1 MFSSIRTRLIVICV
15 AIVALA
21 MLVLTGANFLKV
33 RSDTYQALDEEMG
46 QLADSRAD
54 NIAEWVHAKQTI
66 ASSMKLAVE
75 QSDPLPFVKAAM
87 AAGSFDDAY
96 IGVPGTPGFF
106 VHPMPEGYVASKRP
120 WYIQADQAGQAV
132 LTLPYIDATTQKL
145 VVTFAEPVGPK
156 GAATA
161 VIGAD
166 VQLDNVVRNVT
177 SIKPTPSSY
186 AFLVDR
192 NGVIITHPKQE
203 LALKQ
208 VSDIDSS
215 LSAPMLLDLAQKK
228 QSGSARIAGKDDML
242 FVRKVAGSDW
252 YLVICLDRAEATA
265 SINSVIKVSV
275 MATAVMILLAAF
287 LLTAAITGI
296 LRRLGLVRDA
306 LEDIS
311 SGDGDLTRRLNAE
324 GSDELAQIA
333 GAFNRFTDKI
343 ASVLREIRQA
353 SESVKVSSNEI
364 AVGNLDLSNRTEQ
377 QAGSLEETA
386 SAMEQLTSTVKQ
398 NADNARAASQL
409 AVSASDIATEGG
421 SVVGQVVDTMSAI
434 NDSSKKIVEIIS
446 VIDGIAFQ
454 TNILALNAA
463 VEAARAGEQG
473 RGFAVVASEVRSL
486 AQRSAAAAKEIN
498 ALINDSV
505 EKVAVG
511 SKLVSQAG
519 GTMGE
524 IVSSVK
530 RVTDIVS
537 EISAAGQEQSVGIEE
552 VNRAIVQM
560 DEATQ
565 QNAALVEQAAA
576 AAASL
581 QEQAVGL
588 AHVVAGFRLDDEQLT
603 VTPVL
608 SAQAKAPALAS
619 TRPVVRAAS
628 SSPSPLRA
636 VAATQAD
643 SGSAVARTKNAS
655 KAAPVS
661 ASKPAPKSVSK
672 PASESAEDWEEF

>member
-1 MFSSIRTRLIVICV
+1 MFSSIRTRLIAICI
-15 AIVALA
+15 AIVTLS
-21 MLVLTGANFLKV
+21 MLVLTSANFLKV
-33 RSDTYQALDEEMG
+33 KSDTYEALNAEMA
-46 QLADSRAD
+46 QLADSHAASIGD
-54 NIAEWVHAKQTI
+54 WVLSKKTI
-66 ASSMKLAVE
+66 TSSMKLAMQ

-87 AAGSFDDAY
+87 AAGAFDDAY
-96 IGVPGTPGFF
+96 IGIPGEGTVGTF
-106 VHPMPEGYVASKRP
+106 VHPMPPGYSAQKRP
-120 WYIQADQAGQAV
+120 WYIQAEQAGTAV
-132 LTLPYIDATTQKL
+132 LTLPYNDATTKKL
-145 VVTFAEPVGPK
+145 VITFAEPIGPK
-156 GAATA
+156 GAASA
-161 VIGAD
+161 VVGAD
-166 VQLDNVVRNVT
+166 VQLDNVVHNVA
-177 SIKPTPSSY
+177 SIKPTPSSF
-186 AFLVDR
+186 AFLVDS
-192 NGVIITHPKQE
+192 NGVIISHPNP
-203 LALKQ
+203 AFSLKQ
-208 VSDIDSS
+208 VSDIDSK
-215 LSAPMLLDLAQKK
+215 LSAPMLLDLEQKK
-228 QSGSARIAGKDDML
+228 QSGTARIDGRDDFL
-242 FVRKVAGSDW
+242 FVKKVAGTNW
-252 YLVICLDRAEATA
+252 LLVICLDRAEATA
-265 SINSVIKVSV
+265 PIGSMLKISGL
-275 MATAVMILLAAF
+275 ATVLMIFIAAVLLM
-287 LLTAAITGI
+287 AAITGI
-296 LRRLGLVRDA
+296 LRRLGVIRDA
-306 LEDIS
+306 LEDIA
-311 SGDGDLTRRLNAE
+311 SGDGDLTRRLSVK
-324 GSDELAQIA
+324 GKDELVQIA
-333 GAFNRFTDKI
+333 SAFNRFTDKI
-343 ASVLREIRQA
+343 ASVLLEIRQA

-409 AVSASDIATEGG
+409 AISASDIAIQGG

-505 EKVAVG
+505 EKVAAG

-524 IVSSVK
+524 IVGSVK

-581 QEQAVGL
+581 QEQAVSL
-588 AHVVAGFRLDDEQLT
+588 AQVVAGFKLDENQ
-603 VTPVL
+603 
-608 SAQAKAPALAS
+608 
-619 TRPVVRAAS
+619 VRI
-628 SSPSPLRA
+628 
-636 VAATQAD
+636 V
-643 SGSAVARTKNAS
+643 
-655 KAAPVS
+655 APVS
-661 ASKPAPKSVSK
+661 VLRAQERPSLSAASTAADKPATRPALRVKAQAPPAKSAAS
-672 PASESAEDWEEF
+672 PAAHSAARPSAKSSIKLAPNSQEDWEEF

>member
-1 MFSSIRTRLIVICV
+1 MFSSIRTRLITICV
-15 AIVALA
+15 AIVTLA
-21 MLVLTGANFLKV
+21 MLVLTSANFLKV
-33 RSDTYQALDEEMG
+33 KHDTYDALDGEMA
-46 QLADSRAD
+46 QLAESHADSIAD
-54 NIAEWVHAKQTI
+54 WVLAKKTI
-66 ASSMKLAVE
+66 TSSMKLAMV
-75 QSDPLPFVKAAM
+75 QSDPLPSVKAAM
-87 AAGSFDDAY
+87 AAGAFDDTY
-96 IGVPGTPGFF
+96 IGVPGTAGYFL
-106 VHPMPEGYVASKRP
+106 HEMPAGYVAQKRP
-120 WYIQADQAGQAV
+120 WYIQAEQAGAAV
-132 LTLPYIDATTQKL
+132 LTLPYTDATTKKL
-145 VVTFAEPVGPK
+145 VITFAEPIVSK
-156 GAATA
+156 GAVTA
-161 VIGAD
+161 VVGAD
-166 VQLDNVVRNVT
+166 VQLDNVVQNVA

-186 AFLVDR
+186 AFLVDS
-192 NGVIITHPKQE
+192 NGVIISHATKQA
-203 LALKQ
+203 LSLKQ
-208 VSDIDSS
+208 VAEIDSS
-215 LSAPMLLDLAQKK
+215 LSAPMLLDLEQKK
-228 QSGSARIAGKDDML
+228 QSGAARIDGKDDLL
-242 FVRKVAGSDW
+242 FVRKIAGTNW
-252 YLVICLDRAEATA
+252 LLVICLDRAEATA
-265 SINSVIKVSV
+265 PIGSMLKISAL
-275 MATAVMILLAAF
+275 ATVLMILIAAC
-287 LLTAAITGI
+287 LLTVAITGI
-296 LRRLGLVRDA
+296 LRRLGVIRDA
-306 LEDIS
+306 LEDIA
-311 SGDGDLTRRLNAE
+311 SGEGDLTRRLNVV
-324 GSDELAQIA
+324 GKDELVQIA
-333 GAFNRFTDKI
+333 GAFNRFADKI
-343 ASVLREIRQA
+343 ASVLLEIRQA

-409 AVSASDIATEGG
+409 AISASDIAIKGG

-505 EKVAVG
+505 EKVATG

-524 IVSSVK
+524 IVDSVK

-537 EISAAGQEQSVGIEE
+537 EISAAGQEQSTGIEE

-581 QEQAVGL
+581 QEQAVNL
-588 AHVVAGFRLDDEQLT
+588 AQVVAGFKLDDNQAAALP
-603 VTPVL
+603 PVQASSRA
-608 SAQAKAPALAS
+608 SAPVALAAVEAKAKAG
-619 TRPVVRAAS
+619 RPVRA
-628 SSPSPLRA
+628 PLRA
-636 VAATQAD
+636 NMP
-643 SGSAVARTKNAS
+643 ARPA
-655 KAAPVS
+655 S
-661 ASKPAPKSVSK
+661 ASASAAGPAAKS
-672 PASESAEDWEEF
+672 SAKIAPSNPEDWEEF

>member
-1 MFSSIRTRLIVICV
+1 MLSSIRTRLIVICV

-54 NIAEWVHAKQTI
+54 NIAEWIHAKQTI
-66 ASSMKLAVE
+66 ASSMKLAVD
-75 QSDPLPFVKAAM
+75 QSDPVAFVKAAM

-106 VHPMPEGYVASKRP
+106 VHPMPDGYVASKRP
-120 WYIQADQAGQAV
+120 WYLQADQAGKAV

-145 VVTFAEPVGPK
+145 VVTFAEPIGPK

-161 VIGAD
+161 VVGAD

-177 SIKPTPSSY
+177 SIKPTPSSF
-186 AFLVDR
+186 AFLIDR
-192 NGVIITHPKQE
+192 NGVIITHPKQA

-208 VSDIDSS
+208 VSEIDSS
-215 LSAPMLLDLAQKK
+215 LSAPMLLDLEQKK
-228 QSGSARIAGKDDML
+228 QSGAARIDGKDDLL
-242 FVRKVAGSDW
+242 FVRSVAGSDW
-252 YLVICLDRAEATA
+252 LLVICLDRAEATA
-265 SINSVIKVSV
+265 SINSVIKVSAI
-275 MATAVMILLAAF
+275 ATVAMILIAAF

-296 LRRLGLVRDA
+296 LHRLGLIRDA

-311 SGDGDLTRRLNAE
+311 SGDGDLTRRLSVE
-324 GSDELAQIA
+324 GKDELAQIA
-333 GAFNRFTDKI
+333 GAFNRFADKI
-343 ASVLREIRQA
+343 ACVLREIRVA

-409 AVSASDIATEGG
+409 AISASTIATEGG

-434 NDSSKKIVEIIS
+434 NESSKKIVEIIS

-505 EKVAVG
+505 RKVAVG

-581 QEQAVGL
+581 QEQAVNL
-588 AHVVAGFRLDDEQLT
+588 AQVVAGFRLDDEQGAA
-603 VTPVL
+603 V
-608 SAQAKAPALAS
+608 APALSVLTTPAPPAL
-619 TRPVVRAAS
+619 TGGRPALGA
-628 SSPSPLRA
+628 PLRMI
-636 VAATQAD
+636 ATTQR
-643 SGSAVARTKNAS
+643 SQGSA
-655 KAAPVS
+655 AA
-661 ASKPAPKSVSK
+661 KPAALSKTAPGAALKPASKSVSK
-672 PASESAEDWEEF
+672 PASESGADWEEF

>member
-1 MFSSIRTRLIVICV
+1 MFSSIRMRLIVICV

-54 NIAEWVHAKQTI
+54 NISEWLRAKRTI
-66 ASSMKLAVE
+66 ASSMKLAVD

-120 WYIQADQAGQAV
+120 WYIQADQAGTAV
-132 LTLPYIDATTQKL
+132 LTLPYADATTKKL
-145 VVTFAEPVGPK
+145 VVTFAEPIGPK

-161 VIGAD
+161 VVGAD

-186 AFLVDR
+186 AFLIDR
-192 NGVIITHPKQE
+192 SGIVITHPKQE

-208 VSDIDSS
+208 VSEVDPS
-215 LSAPMLLDLAQKK
+215 LSAAMLLDLEQKK
-228 QSGSARIAGKDDML
+228 QGGSARIAGKDDML
-242 FVRKVAGSDW
+242 FVKQVAGSDW
-252 YLVICLDRAEATA
+252 FLVLCLDRAEATA
-265 SINSVIKVSV
+265 SINSVIKVS
-275 MATAVMILLAAF
+275 ATATIAMILIAAF

-296 LRRLGLVRDA
+296 LHRLKLVRDA

-311 SGDGDLTRRLNAE
+311 SGDGDLTRRLSAE
-324 GSDELAQIA
+324 GKDELAQIA

-409 AVSASDIATEGG
+409 AISASTIATEGG

-498 ALINDSV
+498 ALISDSV
-505 EKVAVG
+505 EKVEIG
-511 SKLVSQAG
+511 SKLVGQAG

-537 EISAAGQEQSVGIEE
+537 EISAAGQEQSSGIEE

-588 AHVVAGFRLDDEQLT
+588 AHVVAGFRLDDEHAAAPSPGLA
-603 VTPVL
+603 VAAPPR
-608 SAQAKAPALAS
+608 APALNAGAAAGPAQ
-619 TRPVVRAAS
+619 RP
-628 SSPSPLRA
+628 A
-636 VAATQAD
+636 VKTT
-643 SGSAVARTKNAS
+643 AVARTVKTVQTPKTMAEPAS
-655 KAAPVS
+655 
-661 ASKPAPKSVSK
+661 APKATKQVSK
-672 PASESAEDWEEF
+672 PASENAADWEEF